1 MRIETT
7 SNDNIHFLIV
17 FDKKIMDS
25 PYYHACETEEWREKS
40 LHIFKGMYDKEVTT
54 AFVSGGF
61 KASFYDNILINGIS
75 VGEWH
80 AIDALPTCVHVHYG
94 QTDLYTLDMSID
106 SYSEMY
112 GPLYEAYQSGQDITI
127 EIKSGMKFTT
137 SIKTEK
143 DYKFVVKGA
152 NVAMDKEAEPIKVF
166 YDGKMVALADGDV
179 IVSSTKAMES
189 NIFVQGTE
197 KYSVVKKTEGD
208 VVYFTLDFGGEVFT
222 FGVRENIVNEI
233 PTEKSGCSSSV
244 TMGNAILAVTILSS
258 CAIVA
263 IRRKRYE

>member
-1 MRIETT
+1 
-7 SNDNIHFLIV
+7 
-17 FDKKIMDS
+17 
-25 PYYHACETEEWREKS
+25 
-40 LHIFKGMYDKEVTT
+40 
-54 AFVSGGF
+54 
-61 KASFYDNILINGIS
+61 
-75 VGEWH
+75 
-80 AIDALPTCVHVHYG
+80 
-94 QTDLYTLDMSID
+94 
-106 SYSEMY
+106 
-112 GPLYEAYQSGQDITI
+112 
-127 EIKSGMKFTT
+127 
-137 SIKTEK
+137 
-143 DYKFVVKGA
+143 
-152 NVAMDKEAEPIKVF
+152 MDKEAEPIKVF

-244 TMGNAILAVTILSS
+244 TMGNAILAVTILSF
-258 CAIVA
+258 CVIVA